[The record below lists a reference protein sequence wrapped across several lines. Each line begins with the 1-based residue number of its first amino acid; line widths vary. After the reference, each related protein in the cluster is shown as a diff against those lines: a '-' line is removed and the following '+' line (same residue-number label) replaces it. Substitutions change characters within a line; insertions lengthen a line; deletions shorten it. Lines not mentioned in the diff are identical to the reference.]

1 MKQNLLGSQKCY
13 LSVSVVSLQLF
24 ILMIDSLI
32 HFGKL
37 SIIYLSNCR
46 NFLWQIHDRFSH
58 EIFIVGSL
66 NYYVLTVIF
75 VALE

>member
-1 MKQNLLGSQKCY
+1 
-13 LSVSVVSLQLF
+13 
-24 ILMIDSLI
+24 MIDSLI
-32 HFGKL
+32 HLGEL
-37 SIIYLSNCR
+37 SIIYLNICR
-46 NFLWQIHDRFSH
+46 NFVAFGDRFSH